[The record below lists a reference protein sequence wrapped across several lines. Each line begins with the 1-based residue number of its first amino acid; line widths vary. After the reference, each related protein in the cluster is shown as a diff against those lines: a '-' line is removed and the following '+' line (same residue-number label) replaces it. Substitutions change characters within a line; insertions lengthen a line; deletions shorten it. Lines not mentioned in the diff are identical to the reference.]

1 MAELLK
7 KQRNSSA
14 GYMVKTIALV
24 VVLCR
29 CKLYV
34 VVNLISI
41 SGNFYFSSVS
51 TSLAYISPKTKE
63 NKKLREI

>member
-1 MAELLK
+1 
-7 KQRNSSA
+7 
-14 GYMVKTIALV
+14 MVKTIGLV

-41 SGNFYFSSVS
+41 SENFYFSSVS

-63 NKKLREI
+63 NKKLPEI